1 MIYFIN
7 NILQTSQEFLS
18 NINNIHF
25 RSLFNTE
32 LRQNI
37 LGTLLLSA

>member
-18 NINNIHF
+18 NIHNFRF
-25 RSLFNTE
+25 RSLYNTE
-32 LRQNI
+32 LCQII

>member
-18 NINNIHF
+18 SIHNIRF
-25 RSLFNTE
+25 RTLYNRE
-32 LRQNI
+32 LRKI
-37 LGTLLLSA
+37 IFEPLLLSA